1 MLLFLLLLF
10 FFFLSCGSYV
20 VSLRDKMEMITRTNT
35 GTKVLGP
42 TDLHNTIVLIPSS
55 YQTKQGRVGPGLVPV
70 L

>member
-1 MLLFLLLLF
+1 M
-10 FFFLSCGSYV
+10 
-20 VSLRDKMEMITRTNT
+20 VSLRDKMEMIIRTNT

-42 TDLHNTIVLIPSS
+42 TDLHNTVVLIPSS

>member
-1 MLLFLLLLF
+1 M
-10 FFFLSCGSYV
+10 

-42 TDLHNTIVLIPSS
+42 TDLHNTIILIPSS
-55 YQTKQGRVGPGLVPV
+55 YQTKQGSAGPGLVPV